1 MRKIA
6 TGIVA
11 GLGCAVLALSGCSSQ
26 QEDAGQDTG
35 KPAIVATTS
44 VYADIARQVAGDD
57 AQVTAIV
64 DSTSQDPHS
73 YEATAQ
79 DKLKISRADLVVL
92 NGGGYDPFMS
102 EAAEGADGK
111 VIDAVAVSGL
121 PGAAEAAETQE
132 HDHDHDDHDHA
143 DHDHG
148 EFNEHVWYDV
158 SAMKNLTHA
167 ISEDLGSIDEQH
179 RQDYHDRAQAY
190 EQKLDELS
198 SDLKGIGAS
207 GRTYLATEPVPD
219 RLLDAAGMK
228 NETPEAFSS
237 AVEAESDVPAATLN
251 EVHRIVDGGSL
262 DLLAFNPQTETA
274 QTRQLRS
281 AAESARVPVVDFTE
295 TLPEGQDYLSWMR
308 GNIENLRQAL
318 A

>member
-6 TGIVA
+6 AGIVA

-35 KPAIVATTS
+35 KPTIVATTS

-121 PGAAEAAETQE
+121 PGAEEAAETQE
-132 HDHDHDDHDHA
+132 HDHDHEHDDHDHG
-143 DHDHG
+143 D
-148 EFNEHVWYDV
+148 FNEHVWYDV

-237 AVEAESDVPAATLN
+237 AVGAESDVPAATLN
-251 EVHRIVDGGSL
+251 EVHRIIDGGSL

-295 TLPEGQDYLSWMR
+295 TLPEGRDYLSWMR
-308 GNIENLRQAL
+308 GNIENLRKAL

>member
-1 MRKIA
+1 MGKIA

-26 QEDAGQDTG
+26 QEDAGQGTG

-111 VIDAVAVSGL
+111 VIDAVSVSGL

-132 HDHDHDDHDHA
+132 HDHEHDDHDHG
-143 DHDHG
+143 D
-148 EFNEHVWYDV
+148 FNEHVWYDV
-158 SAMKNLTHA
+158 SAMKNLTGA
-167 ISEDLGSIDEQH
+167 ISEDLGSIDEEH

-219 RLLDAAGMK
+219 RLLDAAEMK
-228 NETPEAFSS
+228 NETAEAFSS
-237 AVEAESDVPAATLN
+237 AIEAESDVPAATLN
-251 EVHRIVDGGSL
+251 EVRQTIDGGDL

-274 QTRQLRS
+274 QTRQLRT

-308 GNIENLRQAL
+308 GNIEDLRKAL

>member
-1 MRKIA
+1 MGKIA

-26 QEDAGQDTG
+26 QEDAGQGTG

-111 VIDAVAVSGL
+111 VIDAVSVSGL

-132 HDHDHDDHDHA
+132 HDHEHDDHDHG
-143 DHDHG
+143 D
-148 EFNEHVWYDV
+148 FNEHVWYDV
-158 SAMKNLTHA
+158 SAMKNLTGA
-167 ISEDLGSIDEQH
+167 ISEDLGSIDEEH

-219 RLLDAAGMK
+219 RLLDAAEMK
-228 NETPEAFSS
+228 NETAEAFSS
-237 AVEAESDVPAATLN
+237 AIEAESDVPAATLN
-251 EVHRIVDGGSL
+251 EVRQTIDGGDL

-274 QTRQLRS
+274 QTRQLRT

-308 GNIENLRQAL
+308 GNIEDLRQAL